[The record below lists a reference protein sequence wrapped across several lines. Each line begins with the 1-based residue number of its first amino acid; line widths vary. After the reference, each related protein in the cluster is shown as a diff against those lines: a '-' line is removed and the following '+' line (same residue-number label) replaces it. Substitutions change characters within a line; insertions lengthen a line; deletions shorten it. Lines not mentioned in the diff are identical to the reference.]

1 MDKIITFRN
10 GDNLR
15 VTQNTVDDLSEAFL
29 NKGIDYAIIK
39 YGDSESIQAVINI
52 KDILYIK

>member
-29 NKGIDYAIIK
+29 DKGIDYAIIK

>member
-15 VTQNTVDDLSEAFL
+15 VTQNTVDELSEAFL
-29 NKGIDYAIIK
+29 DKGIDYAIIK
-39 YGDSESIQAVINI
+39 YGNSESIQAVINI

>member
-39 YGDSESIQAVINI
+39 YGNSESIQALINI
-52 KDILYIK
+52 NDILYIK